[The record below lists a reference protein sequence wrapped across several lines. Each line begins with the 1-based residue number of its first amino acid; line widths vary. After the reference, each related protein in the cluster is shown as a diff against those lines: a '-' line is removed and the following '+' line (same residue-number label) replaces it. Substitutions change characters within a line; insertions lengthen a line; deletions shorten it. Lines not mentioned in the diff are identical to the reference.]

1 MPISNLHKIKL
12 KKNLAVLAIIIG
24 FMALIWVITI
34 LKIRE
39 YGVTP

>member
-1 MPISNLHKIKL
+1 MPISNQHKVKL

-24 FMALIWVITI
+24 FMMLVWAITI